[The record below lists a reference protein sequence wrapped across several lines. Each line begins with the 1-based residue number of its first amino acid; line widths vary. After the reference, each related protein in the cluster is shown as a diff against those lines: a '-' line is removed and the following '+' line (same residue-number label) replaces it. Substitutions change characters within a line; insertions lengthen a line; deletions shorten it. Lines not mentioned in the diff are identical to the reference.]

1 MNIGKI
7 PKYFTYL
14 ADFLFLRVRQKVRFF
29 PEATLH
35 DLSADLH
42 LRRVRFLQ
50 GVLSLRPRAIFYCIY
65 MDEILLIW

>member
-35 DLSADLH
+35 DLLADLH

-50 GVLSLRPRAIFYCIY
+50 GVLIPRDIFIVYKWMRFY
-65 MDEILLIW
+65 